1 MNVDLILGEVLV
13 MFSMH
18 TLTPL
23 FSVTKLVNA
32 AYYQLGPD
40 FKWPGERHDFW
51 EVVYVDRGE
60 AVITAGEEEYPLKAG
75 EMVFH
80 CPNEWH
86 NLRAAE
92 GKTAGVVIIAFVC
105 DSLSMEAFRRRIGFM
120 VHFTLPDEAQRLR
133 LWKNAFPDGAPVQ
146 QLDWELLAGQL
157 ELSGAG
163 IRSCA
168 VHAAC
173 LAAAEQKTIT
183 MGRVIRAARREYEKE
198 GRTFPPRLDVLEP
211 PERSEV

>member
-75 EMVFH
+75 RWSSIAPTSGTI
-80 CPNEWH
+80 CALP
-86 NLRAAE
+86 RARPLASSLLLSSA
-92 GKTAGVVIIAFVC
+92 TASAWRPF
-105 DSLSMEAFRRRIGFM
+105 
-120 VHFTLPDEAQRLR
+120 
-133 LWKNAFPDGAPVQ
+133 
-146 QLDWELLAGQL
+146 
-157 ELSGAG
+157 
-163 IRSCA
+163 
-168 VHAAC
+168 
-173 LAAAEQKTIT
+173 AAASSPW
-183 MGRVIRAARREYEKE
+183 VRRSAS
-198 GRTFPPRLDVLEP
+198 V
-211 PERSEV
+211 